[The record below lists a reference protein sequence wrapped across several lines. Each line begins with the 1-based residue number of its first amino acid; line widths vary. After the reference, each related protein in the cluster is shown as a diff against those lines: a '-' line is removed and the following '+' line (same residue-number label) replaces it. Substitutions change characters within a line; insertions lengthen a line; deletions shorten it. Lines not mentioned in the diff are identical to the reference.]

1 MISRQV
7 RLLERLRYGIS
18 AMHTASQG
26 ALGPSAA
33 WPSAFVFDIDGV
45 LKRGKEVLP
54 QAIRA
59 LQQLYTPN
67 RQLARLPVAFLTNG
81 GGVTERRKAEQLSDW
96 LDINVSP
103 QQVVLS
109 HTPFRPLAPK
119 YADQPVLV
127 VGRGHIIEV
136 AKHYG
141 FHKIIT
147 TSKLAKALPHAV
159 PFWHESSVWAA
170 GPSAHRYHPPL
181 EYGTSENPIRAIF
194 VFSDPED
201 WYKDLQLVSDALI
214 GRGVM
219 GRRHEDV
226 PSDAPPVDVYFS
238 NPDLLWA
245 NEHPS
250 PRFGQGAFA
259 TCVEALYEKVTGSH
273 LPAKTVFGKPNPE
286 PYRLI
291 ESLLAVQANGLGLL
305 SKDHVEDF
313 PKDNKGLVMPP
324 FSAIYAVGDNSAAD
338 VRGANQAG
346 HPWVSILVRTGVFA
360 GPDANCPRDP
370 AHIVVE
376 DVEAA
381 VQAALHHSRSMKWHS
396 MR

>member
-1 MISRQV
+1 MLSRRLRALEQIGNGISR
-7 RLLERLRYGIS
+7 
-18 AMHTASQG
+18 MHTASQS

-59 LQQLYTPN
+59 LEQLYSPDK
-67 RQLARLPVAFLTNG
+67 QMPRLPVAFLTNG
-81 GGVTERRKAEQLSDW
+81 GGVTERRKALQLTDW
-96 LDINVSP
+96 LGVNVAP
-103 QQVVLS
+103 EQVVLS

-119 YADQPVLV
+119 YAHQPVLI
-127 VGRGHIIEV
+127 VGRGHIVEV

-141 FHKIIT
+141 FKNIIT
-147 TSKLAKALPHAV
+147 TSKLAKALPTAV
-159 PFWHESSVWAA
+159 PFWKESSVWSS
-170 GPSAHRYHPPL
+170 GPSADRYYPPL
-181 EYGTSENPIRAIF
+181 RYGTPEDPIRAVF

-201 WYKDLQLVSDALI
+201 WYKDLQLVSDVLV
-214 GRGVM
+214 GRGVLS
-219 GRRHEDV
+219 RRHEEV
-226 PSDAPPVDVYFS
+226 PPDAPPVAVYFS

-259 TCVEALYEKVTGSH
+259 ACVEALYERVTGSH
-273 LPAKTVFGKPNPE
+273 LPSKTVFGKPNPE

-291 ESLLAVQANGLGLL
+291 ETLLAAQASSLGLL
-305 SKDHVEDF
+305 PTDHVQEF
-313 PKDNKGLVMPP
+313 PRDTKGLPMPP
-324 FSAIYAVGDNSAAD
+324 FSSIYAIGDNSAAD

-346 HPWVSILVRTGVFA
+346 HPWKSILVRTGVFS
-360 GPDANCPRDP
+360 GPHANCLRDP
-370 AHIVVE
+370 AHIVVD

-381 VQAALHHSRSMKWHS
+381 VKAAMHHSRSVKWHS